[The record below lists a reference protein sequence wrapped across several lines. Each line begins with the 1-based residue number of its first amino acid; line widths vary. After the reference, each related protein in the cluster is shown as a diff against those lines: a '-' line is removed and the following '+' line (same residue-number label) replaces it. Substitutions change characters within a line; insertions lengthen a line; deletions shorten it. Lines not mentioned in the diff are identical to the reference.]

1 VAAAVA
7 HDSPHIHSIQ
17 VGVPQQHGQAGA
29 ADPMDKL
36 WTTGFYKQPV
46 EGAVYASRRNL
57 EGDGQADLENHGGP
71 DKAICC
77 YPLAHYAAW
86 AERLGVAEL
95 PTGAFGENFTIAGLT
110 EPNVCV
116 GDTYAV
122 GERLVVQLS
131 QPRQPCWKLARR
143 WRVKTLALEVQQTGR
158 TGWYFRVLTPG
169 RVAAGADLRLVERPF
184 PAWTIARAN
193 QIMYAKAPPRDE
205 VLALSEVPLL
215 SESWRTHLARAAAS
229 YG

>member
-1 VAAAVA
+1 ME
-7 HDSPHIHSIQ
+7 SPHIHSIQ
-17 VGVPQQHGQAGA
+17 VGVPRQHGQPA
-29 ADPMDKL
+29 ATDPMDKL

-46 EGAVYASRRNL
+46 THAVYVSRLNA

-77 YPLAHYAAW
+77 YALAHYPFW
-86 AERLGVAEL
+86 QQRLGVDL
-95 PTGAFGENFTIAGLT
+95 PTGAFGENFTISGLA
-110 EPNVCV
+110 EPDVCI
-116 GDTYAV
+116 GDTWQA
-122 GERLVVQLS
+122 GERLVVQVS

-143 WRVKTLALEVQQTGR
+143 WRVKTLALEVQQSGK

-169 RVAAGADLRLVERPF
+169 RVAAEAPLTLVERPF
-184 PAWTIARAN
+184 PEWTIERAN

-215 SESWRTHLARAAAS
+215 SESWRLHLARAAAD
-229 YG
+229 Y